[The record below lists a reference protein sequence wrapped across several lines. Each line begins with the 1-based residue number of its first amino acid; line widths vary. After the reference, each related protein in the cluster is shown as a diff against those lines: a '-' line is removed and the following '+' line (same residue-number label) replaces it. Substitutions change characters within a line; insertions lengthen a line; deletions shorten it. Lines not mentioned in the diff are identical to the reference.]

1 MKFATLSAITLGAVS
16 CYAGAI
22 PRQVIGSQCNVAP
35 NACCNQLQGYN
46 QLDADLSSYVTNFF
60 GGNVEK
66 VLHGQFGI
74 GCTAVGVM
82 GAGGNQCN
90 SQPVCCQNV
99 DHDSLFGLN
108 CSPFNVN
115 G

>member
-1 MKFATLSAITLGAVS
+1 MKFATVVAIAFGAVT
-16 CYAGAI
+16 CYAGGG
-22 PRQVIGSQCNVAP
+22 VIGSQCNVAP

-46 QLDADLSSYVTNFF
+46 ELDADLLSSVTNFF
-60 GGNVEK
+60 GGNIEK

-74 GCTAVGVM
+74 SCTAVGVM

-90 SQPVCCQNV
+90 SQPACCQDI
-99 DHDSLFGLN
+99 DHDSGFGLN
-108 CSPFNVN
+108 CSPFNIN